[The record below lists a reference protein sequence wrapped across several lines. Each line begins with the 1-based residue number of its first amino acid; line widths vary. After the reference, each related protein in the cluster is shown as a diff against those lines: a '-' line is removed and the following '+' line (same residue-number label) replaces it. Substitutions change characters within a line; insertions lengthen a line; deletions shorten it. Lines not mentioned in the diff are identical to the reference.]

1 MKVEQNSYRRGFA
14 GGRGDT
20 PKTLDEVQYSS
31 NKTLRS
37 RHHYGIIDCGEQS
50 HIPR

>member
-1 MKVEQNSYRRGFA
+1 MKVEQKSYMRGFF
-14 GGRGDT
+14 GGEVGE

-37 RHHYGIIDCGEQS
+37 RHHYKIIDCGEQS